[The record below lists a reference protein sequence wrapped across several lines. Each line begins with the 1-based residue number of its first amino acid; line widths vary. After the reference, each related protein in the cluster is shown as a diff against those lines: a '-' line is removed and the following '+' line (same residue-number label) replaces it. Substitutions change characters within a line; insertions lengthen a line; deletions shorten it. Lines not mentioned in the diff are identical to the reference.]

1 MCPQQKSRGL
11 LTKIVFLFALI
22 LLSQSQVFAG
32 NATPFTRNLKL
43 SSTGDDVLALQ
54 KYLNSHNSAIST
66 IGSGSPGQETTYF
79 GPKTKRA
86 LSQFQNAHPK
96 EILTPAGIAAGTG
109 NFFDITR
116 NYVNSTLTNTSTTT
130 LITQNIILPFIKAGN
145 ILGGR
150 NVANTIPDNSVT
162 PTITFNDASGTYSTG
177 SYPSLI
183 TTVSAHSNSS
193 GAITYFLMS
202 GDPSHFSVNPTTG
215 QVYVLQSGVHG
226 TISIGAE
233 QLTSG
238 IYTAAEVINHVLVSI
253 PPTITFNNFS
263 VTFDGNEVTI
273 PLSSDSDGTIAYTS
287 GNTNVATIDGD
298 KVAIE
303 SHGTVTISYTQ
314 AASNS
319 GYLGAT
325 GSATLTVSSSCE
337 DNLCSGYGTCAM
349 GTEGGFSCSCDA
361 GMTGSTCSLAIDGC
375 ASNPCSINGIC
386 TRTSTYEGP
395 GAPLNSYMCSCQ
407 NGYYGDSCQ
416 YIDTSENA
424 CLSNPCQNGG
434 SCSRESSTP
443 PYGPLDSYSCSCGE
457 GYFGNDCQYTDGQD
471 PDVGMDNIVEY
482 YFGTPHSITLTP
494 SSLSSG
500 AFSFGSSDL
509 AVGSISGN
517 SCTINGVG
525 ASTITV
531 NQTAAGGFGTGHTT
545 ATLNVYDNMCEPEN
559 PCGDWGTCSPD
570 GESFTCECDPCF
582 LGDTCQ
588 IFDVINCA

>member
-22 LLSQSQVFAG
+22 LLSQSLAFAD

-43 SSTGDDVLALQ
+43 GSTGDDVLALQ

-79 GPKTKRA
+79 GPKTKFA

-96 EILTPAGIAAGTG
+96 EILTPAGIAVGTG

-116 NYVNSTLTNTSTTT
+116 NYVNSTLTSTTT
-130 LITQNIILPFIKAGN
+130 VVVPNMILPFIKAGN

-150 NVANTIPDNSVT
+150 PTTAPIPDNSVS
-162 PTITFNDASGTYSTG
+162 PTITMNDESGTYSTG

-193 GAITYFLMS
+193 GAITYFLES
-202 GDPSHFSVNPTTG
+202 GDPSQFSVNATTG
-215 QVYVLQSGVHG
+215 QVYALQSGAHG

-233 QLTSG
+233 QLASG
-238 IYTAAEVINHVLVSI
+238 IYTEAEATNHVLVSI
-253 PPTITFNNFS
+253 LPAITFNSFS
-263 VTFDGNEVTI
+263 VTFDGDEVTI
-273 PLSSDSDGTIAYTS
+273 PLTSDSDGTITYTS
-287 GNTNVATIDGD
+287 GDTNIATIDGD
-298 KVAIE
+298 KVAIM
-303 SHGTVTISYTQ
+303 SHGTATINYTQ

-319 GYLGAT
+319 GYLEAS
-325 GSATLTVSSSCE
+325 GSATLTVASSCE

-349 GTEGGFSCSCDA
+349 GIGGDFSCSCDA
-361 GMTGSTCSLAIDGC
+361 GMTGLSCDIAIDEC
-375 ASNPCSINGIC
+375 STNPCSINGIC

-395 GAPLNSYMCSCQ
+395 GAPLNSHMCSCQ

-416 YIDTSENA
+416 YIDSSENA
-424 CLSNPCQNGG
+424 CLSNPCQNG
-434 SCSRESSTP
+434 SACSRASSNP
-443 PYGPLDSYSCSCGE
+443 PYGPLDSYSCSCGT
-457 GYFGNDCQYTDGQD
+457 GFFGNNCQYTEGQD
-471 PDVGMDNIVEY
+471 PGTSMSNITEY
-482 YFGTPHSITLTP
+482 YFGTPFSIDLILTSP
-494 SSLSSG
+494 SSG
-500 AFSFGSSDL
+500 TYSFGSSNTS
-509 AVGSISGN
+509 VGTISGN
-517 SCTINGVG
+517 SCTIQGVG

-531 NQTAAGGFGTGHTT
+531 DQTAAGGFGTGHTT